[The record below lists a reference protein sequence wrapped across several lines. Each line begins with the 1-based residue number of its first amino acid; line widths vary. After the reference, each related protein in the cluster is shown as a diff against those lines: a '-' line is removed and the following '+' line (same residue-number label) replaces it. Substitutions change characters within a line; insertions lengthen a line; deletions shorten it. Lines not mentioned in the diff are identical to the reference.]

1 MNKFTVTSLPR
12 ARPGKTN
19 SLNLVFAG
27 INLLNVFVQSSLFS
41 SFNFELDWPQ
51 TTVSPLRFTAYNFSH
66 RIDHL
71 SFGEELPGIIN
82 PLDGTEKITYS
93 SKSQLFSRAI
103 EGWPP
108 NGAVSW
114 VSCRVNGTLAES
126 QATLSPLYMIGAQV
140 LTDCMRK
147 GSRLLL
153 LSWE

>member
-1 MNKFTVTSLPR
+1 MNKFTVSSLPR
-12 ARPGKTN
+12 SQPGKTN
-19 SLNLVFAG
+19 WPNLVFAW
-27 INLLNVFVQSSLFS
+27 INLLNVSVQSPLFS
-41 SFNFELDWPQ
+41 SFNFELDWPRAA
-51 TTVSPLRFTAYNFSH
+51 VSSLRFTAYNFSH

-93 SKSQLFSRAI
+93 SKSQLFSQAT

-114 VSCRVNGTLAES
+114 VSCRINETLTES
-126 QATLSPLYMIGAQV
+126 QAAFSPLYMIGAQV
-140 LTDCMRK
+140 LTDCTRK
-147 GSRLLL
+147 GSCLLL

>member
-1 MNKFTVTSLPR
+1 MNKFTVTSLPA

-19 SLNLVFAG
+19 SPNLVFAW

-41 SFNFELDWPQ
+41 SSNFELDWPQ
-51 TTVSPLRFTAYNFSH
+51 AAVLSLLFTAYNFSH

-93 SKSQLFSRAI
+93 SKSQLFCQAI

-114 VSCRVNGTLAES
+114 VSCRINGTLAES
-126 QATLSPLYMIGAQV
+126 QTALSPFYMIGAQV
-140 LTDCMRK
+140 LTDCTRK
-147 GSRLLL
+147 GSCLLL
-153 LSWE
+153 LLWE